1 MKKHRK
7 LKIWLLVLLLLIVL
21 GFSLYKILYNMLAP
35 VLFDMVV
42 GKNPQAILQLGEM
55 DDEEKETAE
64 PNKEEIKESKE
75 EKEKTEETKEENKKE
90 EKAQEEKKPEKP
102 QNYTTETYIGV
113 LTTHD
118 LATVIK
124 KISPA
129 DKTRI
134 ISICKSVVSASD
146 MPRFARM
153 ATKGMQGDDYSFAE
167 GYLRARLSPSQKKEI
182 MEIVRKYLG
191 R

>member
-1 MKKHRK
+1 MKKHKK
-7 LKIWLLVLLLLIVL
+7 LKIWLLVILLLIVL
-21 GFSLYKILYNMLAP
+21 GFSLYKVLYNMFAP

-42 GKNPQAILQLGEM
+42 GRNPEAILQLGEM
-55 DDEEKETAE
+55 DSKEEKEITTSE
-64 PNKEEIKESKE
+64 KEEIKEGKE
-75 EKEKTEETKEENKKE
+75 EKEENREEKEKE
-90 EKAQEEKKPEKP
+90 EKEEKPEKS
-102 QNYTTETYIGV
+102 QNYATETYIGV
-113 LTTHD
+113 LTTKD

-124 KISPA
+124 SISPA

-134 ISICKSVVSASD
+134 ITICKSVVSASD

-153 ATKGMQGDDYSFAE
+153 ATKGMKGDDYSFAE
-167 GYLRARLSPSQKKEI
+167 GYLRARLSPNQKKEI